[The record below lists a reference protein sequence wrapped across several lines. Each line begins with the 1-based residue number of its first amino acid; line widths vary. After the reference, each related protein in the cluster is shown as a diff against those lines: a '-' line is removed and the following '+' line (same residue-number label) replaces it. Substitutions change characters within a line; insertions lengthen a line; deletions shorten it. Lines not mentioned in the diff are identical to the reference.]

1 MSKIARFSYKALAT
15 IYPVTRDD
23 WTNSDV
29 YGEPYLIDCA
39 WQFVDGGASNGN
51 GYEESETI
59 IVFTEML
66 HGMEQQ
72 PIPKAGDYIALGDT
86 TKENN
91 PLHAGGNKITGIT
104 TWDMSL
110 FNDTPDYKII
120 TGYQWT
126 GG

>member
-1 MSKIARFSYKALAT
+1 MSKIARFSYKGLAT
-15 IYPVTRDD
+15 VYPATRDD
-23 WTNSDV
+23 WNNSEA
-29 YGEPYLIDCA
+29 YGQPYLIDCA
-39 WQFVDGGASNGN
+39 WQLVCGGASNAN

-66 HGMEQQ
+66 HNMEQQ
-72 PIPKAGDYIALGDT
+72 PVPKAGDYIAVGDT
-86 TKENN
+86 TGESN
-91 PLHAGGNKITGIT
+91 PLRAGGNKITGIT